1 MSVNLIYLI
10 AGGAMFLAAVLPNLL
25 ERYAVSAAMVL
36 LVLGMGIGLL
46 PLPEGMRLD
55 PVLIRPQVERV
66 TEFAI
71 LVALMGVGL
80 AIDRSFDWRSRA
92 SWSSWSPTWR
102 LLALAMPLSI
112 GAIALLGW
120 GLGVAPAAALLLGAA
135 LAPTDPVLA
144 SDVQVGGPRVGEE
157 DEVSPGEPGDSHR
170 TGGRDE
176 GTDDHD
182 EDEPVDEKDD
192 VRFALTS
199 EAGLN
204 DGLAFPFVTA
214 ALLLATAGGI
224 ESWGL
229 QWLAWD
235 LVGKVALG
243 VAAGAAVGWVL
254 ARVAFR
260 SPSPSLRLAEQGEPL
275 LALAALVMT
284 YGLSQLVGGYGFV
297 SVFVCGMTLRAA
309 ERNHHYHRSMHEVVQ
324 RLERLLT
331 LIILLV
337 LGMGMTKGVLDE
349 LDWRGVAIAVALV
362 FVVRPLAGWLSLSV
376 RARPA
381 ELPGGLGR
389 REKLATAFFGV
400 RGVGSLYYLAF
411 AAGEHAFPEER
422 WMWST
427 VAFTILL
434 SVMVHGTFA
443 TPVMRHLER
452 RRERQHEPERLPGS
466 HREPPAWRDH
476 AGGRPGLLPAP
487 RPRAARPAAAARRR
501 PPSAGDDDG
510 AERVLQ
516 DGPRHRSQ
524 SHPHEAAR
532 ARGPE
537 HEDVGR
543 RRERDELL
551 GGMARDDLLL
561 DRDTRVVGGDLVHD
575 LPEEDTGGFLGVG
588 REPPR

>member
-1 MSVNLIYLI
+1 MSIDLIYLI
-10 AGGAMFLAAVLPNLL
+10 AGVAMFLAAVLPSVL

-55 PVLIRPQVERV
+55 PVAIRPQVERV

-92 SWSSWSPTWR
+92 SWASWSPTWR
-102 LLALAMPLSI
+102 LLAVAMPLSI

-144 SDVQVGGPRVGEE
+144 SDVQVGGPRVGEDQVSPE
-157 DEVSPGEPGDSHR
+157 DDSEHDSDGRSEDHPAHSPALSPERSDEVGDP
-170 TGGRDE
+170 GRDE
-176 GTDDHD
+176 AGDRDDGD
-182 EDEPVDEKDD
+182 DGDEPVDEKDD

-214 ALLLATAGGI
+214 ALLLASAGSVA
-224 ESWGL
+224 SWGL

-235 LVGKVALG
+235 LVGKVVLG

-254 ARVAFR
+254 ARIAFR
-260 SPSPSLRLAEQGEPL
+260 SSSPSLRLAEQGEPL

-284 YGLSQLVGGYGFV
+284 YGASQLVGGYGFV

-331 LIILLV
+331 LIILLL
-337 LGMGMTKGVLDE
+337 LGMSMTKGVLDE
-349 LDWRGVAIAVALV
+349 LDWRGVAIALALV
-362 FVVRPLAGWLSLSV
+362 FVVRPTAGWLSLRLAAR
-376 RARPA
+376 RAD
-381 ELPGGLGR
+381 LPGGLGR
-389 REKLATAFFGV
+389 RETLATAFFGV

-411 AAGEHAFPEER
+411 AAGEHAFSDER

-452 RRERQHEPERLPGS
+452 RRER
-466 HREPPAWRDH
+466 
-476 AGGRPGLLPAP
+476 
-487 RPRAARPAAAARRR
+487 
-501 PPSAGDDDG
+501 
-510 AERVLQ
+510 
-516 DGPRHRSQ
+516 
-524 SHPHEAAR
+524 AAR
-532 ARGPE
+532 A
-537 HEDVGR
+537 
-543 RRERDELL
+543 
-551 GGMARDDLLL
+551 
-561 DRDTRVVGGDLVHD
+561 TRTA
-575 LPEEDTGGFLGVG
+575 EASGF
-588 REPPR
+588 

>member
-1 MSVNLIYLI
+1 MSIDLIYLI
-10 AGGAMFLAAVLPNLL
+10 AGVAMFLAAVLPSVL

-55 PVLIRPQVERV
+55 PVAIRPQVERV

-102 LLALAMPLSI
+102 LLAIAMPLSI

-144 SDVQVGGPRVGEE
+144 SDVQVGGPRVGE
-157 DEVSPGEPGDSHR
+157 DEVSPEDDSEDHSARSPAHPPERSEDVGDA
-170 TGGRDE
+170 GRDMSRDR
-176 GTDDHD
+176 GDDGGG
-182 EDEPVDEKDD
+182 EPVDEKDD

-214 ALLLATAGGI
+214 ALLLASAGSVA
-224 ESWGL
+224 SWGL

-235 LVGKVALG
+235 LVGKVVLG

-254 ARVAFR
+254 ARIAFR
-260 SPSPSLRLAEQGEPL
+260 SSSPSLRLAEQGEPL

-284 YGLSQLVGGYGFV
+284 YGASQLVGGYGFV

-331 LIILLV
+331 LIILLL
-337 LGMGMTKGVLDE
+337 LGMSMTKGVLDE
-349 LDWRGVAIAVALV
+349 LDWRGVAIALALV
-362 FVVRPLAGWLSLSV
+362 FVVRPAAGWLSLRLAAR
-376 RARPA
+376 RAD
-381 ELPGGLGR
+381 LPGGLGR
-389 REKLATAFFGV
+389 RETLATAFFGV

-411 AAGEHAFPEER
+411 AAGEHAFSDER

-452 RRERQHEPERLPGS
+452 RRER
-466 HREPPAWRDH
+466 
-476 AGGRPGLLPAP
+476 
-487 RPRAARPAAAARRR
+487 
-501 PPSAGDDDG
+501 
-510 AERVLQ
+510 
-516 DGPRHRSQ
+516 
-524 SHPHEAAR
+524 AAR
-532 ARGPE
+532 A
-537 HEDVGR
+537 
-543 RRERDELL
+543 
-551 GGMARDDLLL
+551 
-561 DRDTRVVGGDLVHD
+561 TRTA
-575 LPEEDTGGFLGVG
+575 EASGF
-588 REPPR
+588 

>member
-10 AGGAMFLAAVLPNLL
+10 AGAAMFLAAVLPNLL

-92 SWSSWSPTWR
+92 SWSSWSSTWR

-112 GAIALLGW
+112 GAIGLLGW

-144 SDVQVGGPRVGEE
+144 SDVQVGGPRVGE
-157 DEVSPGEPGDSHR
+157 DEVSPGEPGDSENAEALEGLDTSGGPATR
-170 TGGRDE
+170 DRDGRPDQLTGPSAQASSAQE
-176 GTDDHD
+176 STDDRD
-182 EDEPVDEKDD
+182 VDEPVDEKDD

-224 ESWGL
+224 GSWGL

-235 LVGKVALG
+235 LVGKIALG

-284 YGLSQLVGGYGFV
+284 YGMSQLVGGYGFV

-331 LIILLV
+331 LIILLM

-349 LDWRGVAIAVALV
+349 LDWRGVAIALALV
-362 FVVRPLAGWLSLSV
+362 FVVRPLAGWLSLRV

-411 AAGEHAFPEER
+411 AAGEHAFSDER

-452 RRERQHEPERLPGS
+452 RRER
-466 HREPPAWRDH
+466 
-476 AGGRPGLLPAP
+476 
-487 RPRAARPAAAARRR
+487 
-501 PPSAGDDDG
+501 
-510 AERVLQ
+510 
-516 DGPRHRSQ
+516 
-524 SHPHEAAR
+524 AAR
-532 ARGPE
+532 ARAAAGQ
-537 HEDVGR
+537 
-543 RRERDELL
+543 
-551 GGMARDDLLL
+551 
-561 DRDTRVVGGDLVHD
+561 
-575 LPEEDTGGFLGVG
+575 
-588 REPPR
+588 PPRAVGFA

>member
-1 MSVNLIYLI
+1 MSINLIYLI
-10 AGGAMFLAAVLPNLL
+10 AGAAMLLAAVLPNLL

-157 DEVSPGEPGDSHR
+157 DEVSPGEPDDAEAWGHSEDSEDADTSSGSAPR
-170 TGGRDE
+170 DQDGRPDE
-176 GTDDHD
+176 LTDPSAAASSAHESTDDGRD

-224 ESWGL
+224 GSWGL

-235 LVGKVALG
+235 LVGKIALG

-284 YGLSQLVGGYGFV
+284 YGVSQLVGGYGFV

-331 LIILLV
+331 LIILLM

-349 LDWRGVAIAVALV
+349 LDWRGVAIALALV
-362 FVVRPLAGWLSLSV
+362 FVVRPIAGWVSLRV
-376 RARPA
+376 RARR
-381 ELPGGLGR
+381 EDLPGGMSR
-389 REKLATAFFGV
+389 NEALATAFFGV
-400 RGVGSLYYLAF
+400 RGVGSLYYVAF
-411 AAGEHAFPEER
+411 AAGEHSFAEER
-422 WMWST
+422 
-427 VAFTILL
+427 
-434 SVMVHGTFA
+434 
-443 TPVMRHLER
+443 
-452 RRERQHEPERLPGS
+452 
-466 HREPPAWRDH
+466 
-476 AGGRPGLLPAP
+476 
-487 RPRAARPAAAARRR
+487 
-501 PPSAGDDDG
+501 
-510 AERVLQ
+510 
-516 DGPRHRSQ
+516 
-524 SHPHEAAR
+524 
-532 ARGPE
+532 
-537 HEDVGR
+537 
-543 RRERDELL
+543 
-551 GGMARDDLLL
+551 
-561 DRDTRVVGGDLVHD
+561 
-575 LPEEDTGGFLGVG
+575 
-588 REPPR
+588 